1 MLNDM
6 ERTILHIDMD
16 AFFASVE
23 QRDHPEWR
31 GKPVIVGSPPDQRG
45 VVSTC
50 SYEARKF
57 GIHSAMPSREAGRLC
72 PQGIFVR
79 PEFTRY
85 KEASDHVFEIFNRFT
100 PFVEPMSI
108 DEAFLDVTGSHALFG
123 DGESIAIRIREMI
136 ATEVRI
142 TASVGVAPNKFLAK
156 LASERAKPNGL
167 FVFPSDR
174 TEILRLLGELPVGA
188 LWGVG
193 KVTEETLRRFGYR
206 RVSDLQR
213 ADPRHLTSFLGK
225 GMGEH
230 LMRLA
235 FGEDEREVMTESE
248 EKSISNEI
256 TFLQDCNNRGEVR
269 ETLKQLCEKVGY
281 RIRRRGLYAG
291 VGRLKLRWSDF
302 RTITRQAPFDSLS
315 CDDFAFRELA
325 FRLFDAEP
333 MIQPVLLIGFGVTNL
348 ASERVEQLTLFDSG
362 QNELRAK
369 RERICH
375 ALDAL
380 RHPDSDE
387 E

>member
-1 MLNDM
+1 M
-6 ERTILHIDMD
+6 ERIILHIDMD

-31 GKPVIVGSPPDQRG
+31 GRPVIVGSPPDQRG

-57 GIHSAMPSREAGRLC
+57 GVHSAMPSREAGRLC

-79 PEFTRY
+79 PDFTRY
-85 KEASDHVFEIFNRFT
+85 KEASDRVFEIFNRFT
-100 PFVEPMSI
+100 PFIEPMSI
-108 DEAFLDVTGSHALFG
+108 DEAFLDVTGSRALFG
-123 DGESIAIRIREMI
+123 DGKSIAIRIRELI

-167 FVFPSDR
+167 FVFPADR
-174 TEILRLLGELPVGA
+174 AEILKLLGELPVGA

-193 KVTEETLRRFGYR
+193 KVTEETLHRYGYQS
-206 RVSDLQR
+206 VSDLQR
-213 ADPRHLTSFLGK
+213 ADLRHLTSFLGK
-225 GMGEH
+225 GMAEH

-235 FGEDEREVMTESE
+235 VGEDCRTVVTETE
-248 EKSISNEI
+248 EKSISNEV
-256 TFLQDCNNRGEVR
+256 TFLQDCNNRDEVR

-281 RIRRRGLYAG
+281 RIRRRGLFAG

-302 RTITRQAPFDSLS
+302 RTITRQAPFNTLS
-315 CDDFAFRELA
+315 CDDFTFRELA
-325 FRLFDAEP
+325 FRLFDAES
-333 MIQPVLLIGFGVTNL
+333 MVQPVRLIGFGVTNL
-348 ASERVEQLTLFDSG
+348 ASERIEQLTLFNSE
-362 QNELRAK
+362 QNELRTK

-380 RHPDSDE
+380 RHSDS
-387 E
+387 